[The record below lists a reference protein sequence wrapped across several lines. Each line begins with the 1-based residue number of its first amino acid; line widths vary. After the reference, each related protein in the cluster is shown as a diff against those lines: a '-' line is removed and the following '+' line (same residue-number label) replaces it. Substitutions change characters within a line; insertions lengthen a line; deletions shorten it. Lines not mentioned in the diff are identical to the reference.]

1 MDTALADLPAGPGPA
16 SRPGRSYDERVTT
29 RVLWLTC
36 AAVVAV
42 RAVFVAQPIR
52 SDEGGYLHA
61 ARHWA
66 PGEGEFVYGDFHVD
80 RPPLLMAFF
89 RLAALWDSDAAIR
102 VITIPVVVAIVLAT
116 ARAACLL
123 AGQFTARWAAVV
135 TAALMCSPALAADQA
150 DGVMFALLFVMGS
163 IAAILHGWR
172 AGDLRT
178 TVGWG
183 LVAGVLAASAPL
195 VKQNFVDAFVFA
207 GVLIAVSALRQP
219 WSRTRL
225 GALAAGFSAGTV
237 VVVAALAAWIHLE
250 GVAVD
255 VMWEDVIA
263 FRVEAGQV
271 LAGSHHSAPM
281 ERARLLVVAAVASA
295 AVPVLVTWL
304 VWALRRPRSLAA
316 EHWAL
321 LSLLG
326 WSAIGIVLGGSYWL
340 DYLQALAPGA
350 GLAAAVVIAGGGT
363 GRRLMRGLALW
374 AAVASLGAVA
384 TTTLAYQASPRAWY
398 PQLIG
403 GWVADSAEEGD
414 TMVVAYG
421 NSQVVEAADLPTP
434 YPYLWSLPMRTLDP
448 EQQRLER
455 LLDGPSRPTWF
466 VVLNGLNSWDIDD
479 DGRLR
484 SLIERHYGPAA
495 TICGYDVLVRTG
507 VERRLVEVPSCAGAS
522 GELP

>member
-1 MDTALADLPAGPGPA
+1 M
-16 SRPGRSYDERVTT
+16 
-29 RVLWLTC
+29 
-36 AAVVAV
+36 VAV

>member
-1 MDTALADLPAGPGPA
+1 MMDTALADRPAAPGPA
-16 SRPGRSYDERVTT
+16 NRPGRSYDERVTT

-42 RAVFVAQPIR
+42 RSVFVAQPIR

-66 PGEGEFVYGDFHVD
+66 PGEGEFIYGDFHVD

-89 RLAALWDSDAAIR
+89 RLAALWDTDAAIR

-116 ARAACLL
+116 ARAAGLL
-123 AGQFTARWAAVV
+123 AGPVAARWAAVV

-150 DGVMFALLFVMGS
+150 DGVMFALLFVTGS

-183 LVAGVLAASAPL
+183 LVAGVLAAAAPL
-195 VKQNFVDAFVFA
+195 AKQNFVDAFAFA
-207 GVLIAVSALRQP
+207 GVLIAVSALRHP
-219 WSRTRL
+219 GSRTRL
-225 GALAAGFSAGTV
+225 GTLAAGFGAGTV
-237 VVVAALAAWIHLE
+237 VVVAALAAWAHLK
-250 GVAVD
+250 GVAMD

-271 LAGSHHSAPM
+271 LAASHHSAPM
-281 ERARLLVVAAVASA
+281 ERARLLVLAAVASA
-295 AVPVLVTWL
+295 AVPVVMTWL
-304 VWALRRPRSLAA
+304 VGLLRRPRPLAA
-316 EHWAL
+316 EQWAL
-321 LSLLG
+321 LALLG
-326 WSAIGIVLGGSYWL
+326 WSAIGIVVGGSYWL
-340 DYLQALAPGA
+340 DYLQALAPAA
-350 GLAAAVVIAGGGT
+350 GLAAGLVSAGRGA

-384 TTTLAYQASPRAWY
+384 TTTLAYQASPRLWY

-448 EQQRLER
+448 DQQRLER

-466 VVLNGLNSWDIDD
+466 VVLNGVNSWDIDD

-484 SLIERHYGPAA
+484 SMIEEHYEPAA
-495 TICGYDVLVRTG
+495 TICGYNVLVRAD
-507 VERRLVEVPSCAGAS
+507 VERRLADAPNCGSS
-522 GELP
+522 QW